1 MEVIKTMRRAATC
14 SRPRAGL
21 AAVILI
27 CIVLAPGAIA
37 TAHAQ
42 VQEYAL
48 KAAFLLKFG
57 LYVEWPSTAF
67 SSPTSPFNLCI
78 AGQNPFGD
86 SLDKAV
92 ADERINGH
100 NVVIRQ
106 LKTVGRDSGCHILY
120 IGDSDAQHV
129 AQILAT
135 VHGSSVLTVS
145 DARGYGSDSGIID
158 FVIVNDRVRFYIDDE
173 SAAQNGLVIS
183 SKLLSLALNVKRRSS
198 KEER

>member
-86 SLDKAV
+86 SLDKAA

-100 NVVIRQ
+100 NVVIHQ

-129 AQILAT
+129 AQIIAA

-145 DARGYGSDSGIID
+145 DASGAGIID

-173 SAAQNGLVIS
+173 RAAQNGLVIS
-183 SKLLSLALNVKRRSS
+183 SKLLGLALNVKRRSS